1 MFNRGENFKG
11 SKRATEKIDRIFVQG
26 ARMSKVIDFQ
36 QKRQDSIEKRKRS
49 FERVLFKEFLGTYAE
64 IDNNGTKYSVGLVD
78 ISRDGCSFQVP
89 FTEGSKDQFANNK
102 DVTIRV
108 YFTKDDFIPLVINVK
123 HASEYIDE
131 KGDAYMRFGGV
142 FDKGLPSFQAFE
154 PFIEFIYKFAEFSC
168 IDKGESKVYFL

>member
-1 MFNRGENFKG
+1 
-11 SKRATEKIDRIFVQG
+11 
-26 ARMSKVIDFQ
+26 MSKVIDFQ

-64 IDNNGTKYSVGLVD
+64 VDNNGTKYSVNLVD

-89 FTEGSKDQFANNK
+89 FTENCKDQFAKNE

-108 YFTKDDFIPLVINVK
+108 YFTKDDFLPLVLNIK
-123 HASEYIDE
+123 HTSEYIDE
-131 KGDAYMRFGGV
+131 KGDAYMRFGGIL
-142 FDKGLPSFQAFE
+142 DKSLPSFQALE